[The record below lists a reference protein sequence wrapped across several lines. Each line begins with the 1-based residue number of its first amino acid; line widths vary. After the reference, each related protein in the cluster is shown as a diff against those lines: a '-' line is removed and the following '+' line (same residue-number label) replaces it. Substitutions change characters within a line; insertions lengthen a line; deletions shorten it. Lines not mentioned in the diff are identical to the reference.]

1 MKNYIVQNGDTLFG
15 IARQFGV
22 SPDAIKRAN
31 NLSNNEIVVGETLII
46 PNYQS
51 TNYIVK
57 KGDNLYDIA
66 NKYNLSVEQI
76 LNANNLTSDKLEIG
90 QTLVIPL
97 KGEISNSGNYLTY
110 TVKSGDNLYEI
121 AEKYNTTVDQL
132 KTLNNLTSNNLDIG
146 QVLLVLPDNTSAT
159 SGTTY
164 TVQSGDTIYSIAN
177 KFNIPVNTLIN
188 SNNLKTPVLTVGQVL
203 QINGQNYN
211 LPTSIKECF
220 GENYKPITYQT
231 YTVKSGDNLYEIAKK
246 YDTTVNDLI
255 KLNDL
260 NSINLDIGQVL
271 KIKENT

>member
-146 QVLLVLPDNTSAT
+146 QVLLVLPDNNHAT

-203 QINGQNYN
+203 QINGKNYN

-220 GENYKPITYQT
+220 GENYKPITYKT

-246 YDTTVNDLI
+246 YDTTVDNLI
-255 KLNDL
+255 KLNNL

-271 KIKENT
+271 KIKENI